1 MHLAKRVMTSL
12 VFCCVALAGCDRTSP
27 VVLDITTPD
36 KPLQFMESSGR
47 ALCDQLI
54 RIETGWIRGISEDDA
69 ESCVWRG
76 VPYAKAKR
84 WLAPQRAD
92 DWDGVLDA
100 SRWGARCMQNNGLR
114 NWIFNWDPSGEMSE
128 DCLFLNVWRPYRGIR
143 LPVMVFLHGGGL
155 GLGTANSSYYWGD
168 RLAESGE
175 IVYVSLNYRVGS
187 MGFFASPALAK
198 EDANGS
204 VGNYGMLDQIAALRW
219 VKQNVAVFGG
229 DPNNITIFGQS
240 GGSWSVCNLLASPLA
255 EGLFHRAIMQ
265 SGGCNHTVSLQG
277 AYEMGKD
284 LAKRLGCDA
293 NDLECLRRVPAE
305 DVIDHQMSPRYLST
319 SFGPTHDG
327 HVLSADP
334 LEEFQHGRFNQV
346 PVIIGY
352 TRDEMHF
359 VLTFFQSELEDVEPE
374 SYQAGMQKLMEVKSD
389 VEEILSLYPLEDNR
403 GSPYWAYGRVAT
415 EIGFTCPSFD
425 VATAISQYQEDVW
438 FYRIDFESGE
448 SRYAAHG
455 MDVPLVT
462 QTLDRFGLATFLYDS
477 DRREAA
483 VPLSNEISRMWS
495 SFARSG
501 NPNSGS
507 MQEWPRFDRQSMRMR
522 VFDLESSNS
531 QFDRLEQCRFWGS
544 YNQAPSW

>member
-1 MHLAKRVMTSL
+1 
-12 VFCCVALAGCDRTSP
+12 
-27 VVLDITTPD
+27 
-36 KPLQFMESSGR
+36 
-47 ALCDQLI
+47 
-54 RIETGWIRGISEDDA
+54 
-69 ESCVWRG
+69 
-76 VPYAKAKR
+76 
-84 WLAPQRAD
+84 
-92 DWDGVLDA
+92 
-100 SRWGARCMQNNGLR
+100 MQNNGLR
-114 NWIFNWDPSGEMSE
+114 NWLFNWDPSGEMSE
-128 DCLFLNVWRPYRGIR
+128 DCLFLNVWRPYRGSR

-219 VKQNVAVFGG
+219 VKHNVAVFGG

-255 EGLFHRAIMQ
+255 EGLFDRAIMQ
-265 SGGCNHTVSLQG
+265 SGGCNHTVSLED

-319 SFGPTHDG
+319 SFGPAHDG
-327 HVLSADP
+327 HVLLADP
-334 LEEFQHGRFNQV
+334 LEELQHGRFNQV

-359 VLTFFQSELEDVEPE
+359 ILTFFQSELEDVEPE
-374 SYQAGMQKLMEVKSD
+374 SYQAGMQKLMEVESD
-389 VEEILSLYPLEDNR
+389 LEEILSLYPLEDNR

-425 VATAISQYQEDVW
+425 VATAISQHQEDVW

-448 SRYAAHG
+448 SRYATHG

-483 VPLSNEISRMWS
+483 VPLSKEISRMWS
-495 SFARSG
+495 SFAHSG

-507 MQEWPRFDRQSMRMR
+507 TQEWPRFDGQTKRMR
-522 VFDLESSNS
+522 ILDLESSNS
-531 QFDRLEQCRFWGS
+531 KFDRSTQCRFWGS
-544 YNQAPSW
+544 HDQAPSW